1 MHTLKLRAVG
11 SSTGVLLPKELLAH
25 LRAKEGQE
33 VYAVETP
40 GGIMLTTLDPRMR
53 EQVEIG
59 EAFMERYKD
68 TFAALAK

>member
-25 LRAKEGQE
+25 LRAKAGQE

-40 GGIMLTTLDPRMR
+40 GGIALTTLDPRLR
-53 EQVEIG
+53 AQVESG

-68 TFAALAK
+68 AFAALAK